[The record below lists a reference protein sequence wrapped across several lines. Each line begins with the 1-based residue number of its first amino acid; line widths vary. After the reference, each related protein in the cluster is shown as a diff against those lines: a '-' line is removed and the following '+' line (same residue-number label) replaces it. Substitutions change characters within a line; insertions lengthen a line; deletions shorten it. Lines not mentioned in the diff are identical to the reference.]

1 LALVALLRCRA
12 AGAEA
17 GAAGGLAA
25 RVVVLANSD
34 DPDSLRIARHYAE
47 VRGVPA
53 ANLVAL
59 KMPLTETISW
69 REFLATIWE
78 PLLAQLVRD
87 GWIDAIPMG
96 TTDAIGRRKYSVH
109 GTRVAALV
117 TCRGVP
123 LKIAH
128 DPELVAESLPF
139 TSRPEFRTNAGAVDS
154 ELSMLAF
161 PNYPINAFV
170 PNPLFQNEHP
180 SAFEFVQIVKVARL
194 DGPTVDDALAL
205 VDRAV
210 AAERTGLLGRAYVD
224 IARRDAV
231 GDAWLE
237 SVATQLAAL
246 DFDLAVDREPA
257 TIAAA
262 ARFDAPALYFG
273 WYAGE
278 LDGPMALPGF
288 RFPPGAIALHIHSFS
303 ASTLRTSNRGWAGPL
318 VARGVTAT
326 VGNVFEPYLQ
336 FTHRPNLFLRAL
348 ARGATL
354 VDAAY
359 FSLQVLSWQAI
370 VIGDPLYRPFAVSL
384 DEQMKNLAGLPP
396 RLAGYAVLR
405 RMHELD
411 DAHRGAEATALAIS
425 AQRQMPSLA
434 LALALAQR
442 LRAAGDNEGAANA
455 LGFVALLETLRP
467 DEWALAREAI
477 LLLESCGRPARAV
490 EGWRVLLAEKTL
502 PAELRIPWLREAAK
516 TARTANDPDRA
527 SAWEKL
533 AEQSAAQEKQ

>member
-1 LALVALLRCRA
+1 
-12 AGAEA
+12 
-17 GAAGGLAA
+17 
-25 RVVVLANSD
+25 
-34 DPDSLRIARHYAE
+34 
-47 VRGVPA
+47 
-53 ANLVAL
+53 
-59 KMPLTETISW
+59 
-69 REFLATIWE
+69 
-78 PLLAQLVRD
+78 
-87 GWIDAIPMG
+87 
-96 TTDAIGRRKYSVH
+96 
-109 GTRVAALV
+109 
-117 TCRGVP
+117 
-123 LKIAH
+123 
-128 DPELVAESLPF
+128 
-139 TSRPEFRTNAGAVDS
+139 
-154 ELSMLAF
+154 
-161 PNYPINAFV
+161 
-170 PNPLFQNEHP
+170 
-180 SAFEFVQIVKVARL
+180 
-194 DGPTVDDALAL
+194 
-205 VDRAV
+205 
-210 AAERTGLLGRAYVD
+210 
-224 IARRDAV
+224 
-231 GDAWLE
+231 
-237 SVATQLAAL
+237 
-246 DFDLAVDREPA
+246 
-257 TIAAA
+257 
-262 ARFDAPALYFG
+262 
-273 WYAGE
+273 
-278 LDGPMALPGF
+278 MALPGF